1 MYEAIDH
8 LLTGPPPGASEAE
21 VVDWI
26 GRLEAIKC
34 TAEAMQAEA
43 AVRLDEAVRARQAE
57 AGVPARRLGEGVAS
71 QVALARRVSPEKGAK
86 LLGLAKILIAEMPHT
101 FALMKAGLFSQW
113 QATILARETAC
124 LSVED
129 RRVIDYD
136 LCAMGPGGE
145 PAKAVSMGLRQLENA
160 AKKLAITLD
169 QASVVARAAN
179 AEKDRR
185 VSLRPAPD
193 TMTWLGAL
201 LPVKDGVAVFAAL
214 DQAAKTA
221 AAAGDERTRGQVMAD
236 TLVDRIT
243 GRETGG
249 KPRIE
254 VKIVMT
260 ADTLTNDADQP
271 AMVEGYGPV
280 PAAWARDAL
289 ADTEVFVRRLFTD
302 PAGQLVA
309 MEPRS
314 RKAPP
319 TGWPSSSPLVT
330 AGSAAPT
337 AATPRSGTLTTSNAT
352 QTAAPPAPTT
362 CKGCANDAT
371 RPRKPSA
378 GEPDQDPTAPSSP
391 PHPRATRTRA
401 RHPTPGHNPRQ
412 PGLAQSSSC
421 ATYFSTMISPRDPR
435 ATSIGM
441 QCQCARWG
449 RCRLQLSRA
458 FRRTFPGWSAGRARL
473 TLNQD

>member
-1 MYEAIDH
+1 MYETIDH
-8 LLTGPPPGASEAE
+8 LLAGPPPGASESE
-21 VVDWI
+21 LVDWVS
-26 GRLEAIKC
+26 RLEEVKC
-34 TAEAMQAEA
+34 AAEAVQAEA
-43 AVRLDEAVRARQAE
+43 AVRLEEAVRARQVE

-86 LLGLAKILIAEMPHT
+86 LLGLAKILIAEMPHA

-129 RRVIDYD
+129 RKVIDHE
-136 LCAMGPGGE
+136 LCATGPSGE
-145 PAKAVSMGLRQLENA
+145 PARAVSKGLRQLENA

-214 DQAAKTA
+214 DQAAKA
-221 AAAGDERTRGQVMAD
+221 AHAAGDERSRGQVMAD
-236 TLVDRIT
+236 TLIDRVT
-243 GRETGG
+243 GREAGG

-260 ADTLTNDADQP
+260 ADALTGDADQP

-289 ADTEVFVRRLFTD
+289 ADAEVFVRRLFTD
-302 PAGQLVA
+302 PAGRLVA
-309 MEPRS
+309 MESRS
-314 RKAPP
+314 RKAPDGLAEFITTRDGGICRTNGCDAPIRNIDHVERHADGGETSAENLQGLCERCNQAKEALGWRARPGPDRSIITTTP
-319 TGWPSSSPLVT
+319 TGHTYVSPPPDTWP
-330 AGSAAPT
+330 
-337 AATPRSGTLTTSNAT
+337 
-352 QTAAPPAPTT
+352 
-362 CKGCANDAT
+362 
-371 RPRKPSA
+371 
-378 GEPDQDPTAPSSP
+378 PDQPSLSP
-391 PHPRATRTRA
+391 AELRLRRVLRNHV
-401 RHPTPGHNPRQ
+401 
-412 PGLAQSSSC
+412 LA
-421 ATYFSTMISPRDPR
+421 A
-435 ATSIGM
+435 
-441 QCQCARWG
+441 
-449 RCRLQLSRA
+449 
-458 FRRTFPGWSAGRARL
+458 
-473 TLNQD
+473 

>member
-1 MYEAIDH
+1 MCETIDR
-8 LLTGPPPGASEAE
+8 LLAGPPAGASEGE
-21 VVDWI
+21 LVDWI
-26 GRLEAIKC
+26 ARLEEVKC
-34 TAEAMQAEA
+34 TAEAVQAEA
-43 AVRLDEAVRARQAE
+43 AVRLEEAVRARQVE
-57 AGVPARRLGEGVAS
+57 AGVPARKLGEGVAS
-71 QVALARRVSPEKGAK
+71 QIALARRVSPERGAK
-86 LLGLAKILIAEMPHT
+86 LLGLAKILIGEMPHT

-124 LSVED
+124 LSLED
-129 RRVIDYD
+129 RRVIDHE
-136 LCAMGPGGE
+136 LCAPGLSDQ

-236 TLVDRIT
+236 TLVDRVT
-243 GRETGG
+243 GRAQGA

-260 ADTLTNDADQP
+260 ADSLTNDADQP

-289 ADTEVFVRRLFTD
+289 ADAEVFVRRLFTD
-302 PAGQLVA
+302 PAGQLIA
-309 MEPRS
+309 MESRS
-314 RKAPP
+314 RKAPEGLAEFIATRDGGICRTNGCDAPIRNIDHVERHADGGATSAANLQGLCERCNQAKEALGWQARPGPDGSITTITP
-319 TGWPSSSPLVT
+319 TGHTYTSPPPETWAPDPPLRL
-330 AGSAAPT
+330 SAAERRLRGVLLDHT
-337 AATPRSGTLTTSNAT
+337 LAA
-352 QTAAPPAPTT
+352 
-362 CKGCANDAT
+362 
-371 RPRKPSA
+371 
-378 GEPDQDPTAPSSP
+378 
-391 PHPRATRTRA
+391 
-401 RHPTPGHNPRQ
+401 
-412 PGLAQSSSC
+412 
-421 ATYFSTMISPRDPR
+421 
-435 ATSIGM
+435 
-441 QCQCARWG
+441 
-449 RCRLQLSRA
+449 
-458 FRRTFPGWSAGRARL
+458 
-473 TLNQD
+473 